1 MQTVTQSETMDIS
14 AADLRKVSLGT
25 RHKAS
30 GQRLQVYSVARDEAL
45 EHILKN
51 AKEIMLREA
60 NAGKFKARIYEW
72 VSDRSRKTSENDTAE
87 SSATDS
93 STEPNA
99 DIQLRFGESD
109 GNNGLHIMT
118 LVSPTG
124 IPFHETLMHHL
135 RTTFNGSSD
144 EQASD
149 DSTPEYKVY
158 FSRNPKNTSQCG
170 IWVSWETRNRQING
184 GRGRGRGRY
193 GGGRG
198 RLGSG
203 RSSGHTSS
211 E

>member
-1 MQTVTQSETMDIS
+1 MQTTSETMDIS

-51 AKEIMLREA
+51 SKEIMLREA
-60 NAGKFKARIYEW
+60 QAGKFKARIYEW
-72 VSDRSRKTSENDTAE
+72 VSDHSRNTSENESAE
-87 SSATDS
+87 QSTTEGSAD
-93 STEPNA
+93 ENA

-124 IPFHETLMHHL
+124 IPFHETLMHNL
-135 RTTFNGSSD
+135 RTAFNGTSSENHD
-144 EQASD
+144 EATN

-170 IWVSWETRNRQING
+170 IWVSWETRNRQNHG

-198 RLGSG
+198 RSG
-203 RSSGHTSS
+203 GVQK